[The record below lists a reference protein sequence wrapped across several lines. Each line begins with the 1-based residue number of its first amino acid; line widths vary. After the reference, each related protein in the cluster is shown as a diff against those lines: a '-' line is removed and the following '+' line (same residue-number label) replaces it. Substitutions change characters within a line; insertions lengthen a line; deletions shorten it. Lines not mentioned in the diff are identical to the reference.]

1 MKHSFRITTQEGQS
15 RKVNMRYHVNKT
27 VKSRQMETED
37 PDALEYGLYVT
48 LTIFRENTR
57 MRVAM
62 NGVKLFARRDLSDL
76 QQGEKLQ
83 FIRQFQDLV
92 QASIIHELKK
102 NKDLFSLAGFG
113 QRLTKYNIW
122 LPVEDKSRN
131 QEEYEIVILPN
142 LFQAIIEDKKR
153 FVICEGLRDYEVGDI
168 LIISEFDLEK
178 REITG
183 RKTKAKITYIENIEL
198 FNSIALSF

>member
-1 MKHSFRITTQEGQS
+1 
-15 RKVNMRYHVNKT
+15 MRYHVNKT